1 MVRNVTG
8 AGPLS
13 IGSSVHSPPTDARSP
28 VIMTTE
34 SGRTRHL
41 PVSTYLDIVSA
52 SSGNNL
58 VSRAEGRGT
67 VAGQQE
73 TMVGGGH
80 GCVPTGSITRHHPVQ
95 LSQPPRIFRKAS
107 YEQGGSPFL
116 KRARRLVR
124 VLKLAVDLFC
134 FFLAGGK

>member
-1 MVRNVTG
+1 MDERLVVRNVTG
-8 AGPLS
+8 VGPLS
-13 IGSSVHSPPTDARSP
+13 ISSSVHSSPTYVRSP

-34 SGRTRHL
+34 SGRRRHL

-52 SSGNNL
+52 SSGDNE
-58 VSRAEGRGT
+58 VSRAGGAEGGGGI

-80 GCVPTGSITRHHPVQ
+80 GSVPTGSITRHHTVQ

-107 YEQGGSPFL
+107 YDQGRSPSL
-116 KRARRLVR
+116 KRARRFVT
-124 VLKLAVDLFC
+124 C
-134 FFLAGGK
+134 C